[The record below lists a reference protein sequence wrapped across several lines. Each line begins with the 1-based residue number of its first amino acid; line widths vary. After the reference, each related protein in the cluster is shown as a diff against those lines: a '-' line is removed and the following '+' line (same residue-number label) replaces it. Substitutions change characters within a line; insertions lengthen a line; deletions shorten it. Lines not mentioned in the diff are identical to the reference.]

1 MPKEKQTPFSE
12 SFPRMELMGKVGI
25 PRLRIAGG
33 RIVSYPNIEVTVED
47 RRGKVFEV
55 SYSIRAFPLIG
66 TDHLNGTVP
75 LSPGGLY
82 QPNIEREAAFMHG
95 MVFGGRSRSPVKQ
108 KEKFRELR
116 TSNEI

>member
-25 PRLRIAGG
+25 PGLRIAGG
-33 RIVSYPNIEVTVED
+33 GIVSYPNIEVTVED

-55 SYSIRAFPLIG
+55 SYSIRALPLIG
-66 TDHLNGTVP
+66 ANHLDGTIP
-75 LSPGGLY
+75 LSSGGLY
-82 QPNIEREAAFMHG
+82 QPNIGREITFMNG
-95 MVFGGRSRSPVKQ
+95 MVFGRRSRSPVKQ